1 MNLDFWKKW
10 LFCLLSNHW
19 TRLIKIRFY
28 LETWNCC
35 PSLQISPFLWKTV
48 WIRPLCLLCFL
59 AEEIIFVTQR
69 ELPGHTKKYENSPCK
84 EFNGLGVYVRGPS
97 VRKLETDMFSLISWR
112 QVRFCWRVGTDRPH
126 QHSFQSTWWDEHVSL
141 RKLVKDMM
149 LLVSFHSDLFIAL
162 TKETAVSRKEILH
175 DSNKKIWIWSLDW
188 KSSLYQKKQKTK
200 NNSYIT

>member
-1 MNLDFWKKW
+1 MLSSFSDFTF
-10 LFCLLSNHW
+10 FC
-19 TRLIKIRFY
+19 
-28 LETWNCC
+28 E
-35 PSLQISPFLWKTV
+35 TV
-48 WIRPLCLLCFL
+48 WIRPSCLLCFL

-175 DSNKKIWIWSLDW
+175 ESNKEIWIWSLDW
-188 KSSLYQKKQKTK
+188 KSSLYQKKQKNKKQLLYNLIK
-200 NNSYIT
+200 NNTVVAICFYKVHTNNLLALKHAFF